1 LAIIKL
7 SKDLFE
13 NVSIVGRPHRTYVSS
28 SSGVEGSITLSAR
41 PTQRLSEITHLDP
54 TKSQYQHLHLSL
66 ALIEASSTNTA
77 VRTETNSGLFTNINS
92 VLYTNK
98 TNQVFD
104 GTSTGMSQYNNSD
117 EPEFFRYIN
126 TSKQRRIADTKN
138 LFISASF
145 FDPTVYTGQTTNRS
159 AIPAYTKINVAGNI
173 TRTSRDN
180 QITNE
185 DTFEFKLPDTFD
197 QGFHTDIRMIKID
210 NVGSAGSDLFREQLS
225 LNYVKDVLI
234 PKYESIHDHCEYSFS
249 NYQTL
254 NFLTASFTNKRAVMA
269 YPNSA
274 PFPGNQ
280 QLSEVVNPLTAS
292 GGPYSIKDQMTLDFW
307 INPRYDNVKPEWP
320 FRHGTIIHHSSSYCV
335 SLISGSQKDNKDLVD
350 SYRILVQ
357 LGETATDKRP
367 SRINISN
374 LSTGEF
380 VSKDGLIKKNHWHR
394 ITLFADKGKC
404 TLMIDDN
411 REDFIGPTNISS
423 LFADDSVG
431 HIGQSALF
439 VGNYYDGKFDQ
450 VLNFFSANIS
460 DREGFFEADSVTS
473 HRYENKIISTDADA
487 DVPIDTVNLDYPLCA
502 EIHDIKLYKKKLS
515 SFEYK
520 QVKDQGVFFK
530 AGNDKQLAFYL
541 PVFFTPRVRIRSILT
556 SPFSEIKE
564 KTYTPTN
571 TNFSLG
577 VGGKMVNVENYVK
590 DFAQGNLPRLFH
602 LTESVTSYI
611 GYGSDEDGL
620 TGFERINTNKF
631 AYDIKGNQS
640 VELGNTISSK
650 GRTMRNLLI
659 LPNDNG
665 LANINYNCVERDLK
679 GDNLVRTITPED
691 HKRFRS
697 TRSDKPFNSLDFKV
711 TSNDNVKNII
721 TNRHGNISI
730 DKVSMR
736 GHLTRSVGID
746 SNGDQTITAEEILY
760 TPGDRQEVF
769 PLSYFLGN
777 LDSRDVTL
785 FAIPSMYYGEKIH
798 PGSLRLS
805 SDYVTGSEGM
815 MKITVKDNG
824 KGSLYRADCKTKHAE
839 NVSIGNIFYE
849 EGLVLYKTPHPLYFG
864 KGGFTFD
871 FKGEHTTHTLQINAP
886 CPKNLIFSSSNPTYQ
901 FLSASDL
908 PQDEHQDFVYI
919 TDINIHDD
927 NLNVIMKASMAQPVV
942 KRRKDSFMFKLRQD
956 F

>member
-1 LAIIKL
+1 MAIIKL

-13 NVSIVGRPHRTYVSS
+13 NVSIIARPHRTYSSS
-28 SSGVEGSITLSAR
+28 SSGVVGSITLSAR
-41 PTQRLSEITHLDP
+41 PTQRLSEITHLNQDR
-54 TKSQYQHLHLSL
+54 SQELALSL
-66 ALIEASSTNTA
+66 AIIEADASKNPPVVNGILKS
-77 VRTETNSGLFTNINS
+77 NI
-92 VLYTNK
+92 YNK
-98 TNQVFD
+98 VFD
-104 GTSTGMSQYNNSD
+104 GTSTGEAYFANYLQ
-117 EPEFFRYIN
+117 PRFFEAIQN
-126 TSKQRRIADTKN
+126 QKQRRIADTKN

-145 FDPTVYTGQTTNRS
+145 FDPTVYAGQTTNNHQVS
-159 AIPAYTKINVAGNI
+159 TYTKLNAAQNI
-173 TRTSRDN
+173 TPSRRMN
-180 QITNE
+180 YLTNE
-185 DTFEFKLPDTFD
+185 GLTNFRLPGANGGVASEI
-197 QGFHTDIRMIKID
+197 QNVNIA
-210 NVGSAGSDLFREQLS
+210 NVGPAGRDLFREQLS
-225 LNYVKDVLI
+225 LNYVKNVLM
-234 PKYESIHDHCEYSFS
+234 PKYESMHDHCEYSFS

-254 NFLTASFTNKRAVMA
+254 NFLTASFTNKRAVLA

-280 QLSEVVNPLTAS
+280 HLTEVVTPITAS
-292 GGPYSIKDQMTLDFW
+292 GGPYSIKDQLTLDFW
-307 INPRYDNVKPEWP
+307 INPRYDNVRPEWP

-335 SLISGSQKDNKDLVD
+335 SLISGSQKDNKNLVD

-367 SRINISN
+367 STININS
-374 LSTGEF
+374 LSSGEF
-380 VSKDGLIKKNHWHR
+380 VSKDGIIKKNQWHR
-394 ITLFADKGKC
+394 VTLFADKGKC
-404 TLMIDDN
+404 TLMIDEN
-411 REDFIGPTNISS
+411 REDFNGPVNISS
-423 LFADDSVG
+423 LFADDTVG

-473 HRYENKIISTDADA
+473 HRYENKIISTDANA

-515 SFEYK
+515 NFEFQ
-520 QVKDQGVFFK
+520 QVKDNGVFFEQ
-530 AGNDKQLAFYL
+530 GNEKSLAFYL
-541 PVFFTPRVRIRSILT
+541 PVFFTPRVRIRKILT

-577 VGGKMVNVENYVK
+577 VGGKLVNVENYVK

-602 LTESVTSYI
+602 LTESVSSYI
-611 GYGSDEDGL
+611 GFGSDADGIA
-620 TGFERINTNKF
+620 GFERIDTNKF
-631 AYDIKGNQS
+631 AYDIKGNLAGE
-640 VELGNTISSK
+640 VGNTIASK

-665 LANINYNCVERDLK
+665 LARVNYNCVERDL
-679 GDNLVRTITPED
+679 GGNNLVSSITAEE
-691 HKRFRS
+691 HLRFRS
-697 TRSDKPFNSLDFKV
+697 ARADQPFSGLDFKV
-711 TSNDNVKNII
+711 TANDNVKNII
-721 TNRHGNISI
+721 TNRHGNIAI
-730 DKVSMR
+730 DKVSLR
-736 GHLTRSVGID
+736 GHLTRSVAID
-746 SNGDQTITAEEILY
+746 SNGDQTITAEEILF

-777 LDSRDVTL
+777 LDSRDVSL
-785 FAIPSMYYGEKIH
+785 FSIPSIYYGEKIH
-798 PGSLRLS
+798 PGSLRIS
-805 SDYVTGSEGM
+805 SDSVTGSEGM

-839 NVSIGNIFYE
+839 HASIGNVFYE
-849 EGLVLYKTPHPLYFG
+849 EGIVLYKTPHPLYFG

-871 FKGEHTTHTLQINAP
+871 FKGEHTAHTLQINAP
-886 CPKNLIFSSSNPTYQ
+886 CPRDLIFSSSNVTHQ

-908 PQDEHQDFVYI
+908 PQDFNQDFVYI
-919 TDINIHDD
+919 TDINVHDD

-942 KRRKDSFMFKLRQD
+942 KRRKDSFLFKLRQD